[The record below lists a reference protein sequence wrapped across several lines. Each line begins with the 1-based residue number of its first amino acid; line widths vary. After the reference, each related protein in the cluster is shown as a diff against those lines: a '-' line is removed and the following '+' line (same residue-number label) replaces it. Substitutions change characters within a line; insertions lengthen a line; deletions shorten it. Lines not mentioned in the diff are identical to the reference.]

1 MDIYLISRA
10 ANGIQE
16 KAGCRLWLD
25 TCLLLPSQ
33 YGSPGV
39 SGGRGQ
45 GGLQPFTPGESY
57 PQPLTIGNE
66 LDGAVLTCMMLINYR
81 QGAG

>member
-1 MDIYLISRA
+1 MGIYLIFWA

-33 YGSPGV
+33 YGSLGV
-39 SGGRGQ
+39 SGGVV
-45 GGLQPFTPGESY
+45 GESY
-57 PQPLTIGNE
+57 NS
-66 LDGAVLTCMMLINYR
+66 VKYKR
-81 QGAG
+81 S